1 MQSNPR
7 EEAIRAALKEEF
19 KGNEMGFFRR
29 FKKSMLN
36 SSKFFDS
43 IKSEQGIGTPL
54 KFAFVLY
61 AVFTVAFAVVLFLLS
76 PIIMVFLLP
85 FIGQSSV
92 SIALGLASVLV
103 IGIFLFMIISGFAGA
118 GILHV
123 FVKLLRGKGNYTAT
137 YKSAVYS
144 QSPIIFMMILGM
156 IPVIG
161 IAFIAVFS
169 IFEAYVLIVG
179 ISRLHEMSKKRA
191 LAALLIPSIIAIIL
205 IAMFAMP
212 LFSTVPA

>member
-1 MQSNPR
+1 MPSNPR
-7 EEAIRAALKEEF
+7 EEVIRAALKEEF
-19 KGNEMGFFRR
+19 EGNKMGFFRR
-29 FKKSMLN
+29 FKKSMFN

-43 IKSEQGIGTPL
+43 VKSEQGIGTPL

-61 AVFTVAFAVVLFLLS
+61 AVATLFFAVVLFLLS
-76 PIIMVFLLP
+76 SIIMAFLVP
-85 FIGQSSV
+85 FIGQSS
-92 SIALGLASVLV
+92 ILDALGLSSILI
-103 IGIFLFMIISGFAGA
+103 IGMFLFMIISGFVGA

-137 YKSAVYS
+137 YKSVVYS
-144 QSPIIFMMILGM
+144 QSPIILMMILGM

-161 IAFIAVFS
+161 IAFLAVFS

-179 ISRLHEMSKKRA
+179 ISRLHEISKKRA

-205 IAMFAMP
+205 VVIFAMS
-212 LFSTVPA
+212 LFSTISA